1 MSEGGGSG
9 APPSATRVGGGSGA
23 PPSATSVGG
32 GSGAPPSAMSVG
44 GGSGAPPS
52 TKIVAFSEQFPEVA
66 DPQAE
71 PNTSTNPRH
80 TSRILPKCIVSSS
93 EVHGV
98 RKNLTPS
105 AKHAWRLRPA
115 SVFALER
122 GKSARLSNQQVQL
135 PSNREV
141 SRLMTTD
148 ERTRDLP
155 RANCHFVRVFHKAL
169 VGRCRLRA
177 PLTTGC
183 NHKRSVSS
191 LISTGAGSLFVKNR
205 ELPTMFSSCF
215 MILFMSAFFVKPSG
229 SGDSSAASTSR
240 N

>member
-1 MSEGGGSG
+1 MSE
-9 APPSATRVGGGSGA
+9 GGGSGA

-32 GSGAPPSAMSVG
+32 GSGAPPSATSSGGGSGAPPSAVSVG

-52 TKIVAFSEQFPEVA
+52 ARIVAFSGQFPEVA

-71 PNTSTNPRH
+71 PNTSTKPRH
-80 TSRILPKCIVSSS
+80 TSRIFPKCIVSSS

-122 GKSARLSNQQVQL
+122 RKSARLSNQQVPL

-148 ERTRDLP
+148 ERTRDLT
-155 RANCHFVRVFHKAL
+155 RANCHFVRVFHMAL
-169 VGRCRLRA
+169 VARCRCALHPPLVAITSGLSLR
-177 PLTTGC
+177 
-183 NHKRSVSS
+183 
-191 LISTGAGSLFVKNR
+191 
-205 ELPTMFSSCF
+205 
-215 MILFMSAFFVKPSG
+215 
-229 SGDSSAASTSR
+229 
-240 N
+240 

>member
-1 MSEGGGSG
+1 MSE
-9 APPSATRVGGGSGA
+9 GGGSGA

-32 GSGAPPSAMSVG
+32 GSGAPPSATCSGGGSGAPPSAMSVG

-52 TKIVAFSEQFPEVA
+52 ARIVAFSEQQFPEVA

-71 PNTSTNPRH
+71 PNTSANPRH

-122 GKSARLSNQQVQL
+122 RKSARLSNHKFHFH
-135 PSNREV
+135 RI
-141 SRLMTTD
+141 
-148 ERTRDLP
+148 
-155 RANCHFVRVFHKAL
+155 AKCH
-169 VGRCRLRA
+169 
-177 PLTTGC
+177 
-183 NHKRSVSS
+183 N
-191 LISTGAGSLFVKNR
+191 
-205 ELPTMFSSCF
+205 
-215 MILFMSAFFVKPSG
+215 
-229 SGDSSAASTSR
+229 
-240 N
+240 